1 MKKLITAFENS
12 GVEVGLALLYIA
24 LLHLF
29 GLFRIEEFKVNLRKN
44 KFMTFKKVFLP
55 GFFIVFILCFSFS
68 NISAQG
74 FLKVNGKHLEN
85 DFNKNFILRGMGFG
99 GWMLQEGYMFN
110 LGFLGQQYKIR
121 EKITELTSKKEA
133 DIFYDKWLKNH
144 TQKADIDS
152 MASWGFNSIRLP
164 MHYDLFTL
172 AGKDEPVVGK
182 NTWLPQGFKMVNDL
196 LKWCKENKI
205 YLILDLHAA
214 PGGQG
219 NDLPISD
226 RNPEEPSLWQSQENQ
241 DKTVALWKELA
252 SRYANEPLIGGYDI
266 LNETNWG
273 FDNPE
278 DKRGTEEK
286 RNIPL
291 RDFFIR
297 LTKAIREV
305 DKNHI
310 IFLEGNGFANN
321 YGGMFPLWDNNLVIS
336 FHKYGNFSTKETIQK
351 FLDYRDQYNVPL
363 WLGESGENS
372 NTWFTN
378 TIKLMEDNDIGW
390 CWWQLKKMGINNPL
404 QIEQPE
410 DYNLFINYCKGILLK
425 PDSTV
430 SRKIL
435 NALLDNIKIQNNIY
449 HKDVTDAM
457 FRQVYSTAT
466 LPFKPNIIS
475 GQTKINAV
483 YFDLGRNGFAYNDKD
498 TASYMYTAGVHTQG
512 NRGRTYRNDGVD
524 IKNDKNNEPYI
535 FSIEDGEW
543 LLYTTTVKKASTYT
557 VTFYTSGKDGAI
569 DLYNNDLLISAN
581 ISVAASKGE
590 DDFIASPAI
599 KMHLNKGINK
609 IKIYFKKGGL
619 NLKDFE
625 LKSEL

>member
-1 MKKLITAFENS
+1 MKKKPLQILIVSLLLIGSFFRSNS
-12 GVEVGLALLYIA
+12 
-24 LLHLF
+24 
-29 GLFRIEEFKVNLRKN
+29 
-44 KFMTFKKVFLP
+44 
-55 GFFIVFILCFSFS
+55 
-68 NISAQG
+68 QG
-74 FLKVNGKHLEN
+74 FLKANGKHLEN
-85 DFNKNFILRGMGFG
+85 DVSTNFILRGMGLG

-110 LGFLGQQYKIR
+110 LGFLGQQYKIK
-121 EKITELTSKKEA
+121 EKITELIGKKEA
-133 DIFYDKWLKNH
+133 DIFYEKWLKNE
-144 TQKADIDS
+144 TQKTDIDS
-152 MASWGFNSIRLP
+152 LASWGFNSIRLP

-172 AGKDEPVVGK
+172 AVKDEPVAGK
-182 NTWLPQGFKMVNDL
+182 NTWLPTGFKMVDDL

-226 RNPEEPSLWQSQENQ
+226 RNPDEPSLWQSQANQ

-252 SRYANEPLIGGYDI
+252 KRYANEPYIGGYDI

-286 RNIPL
+286 RSIPL

-321 YGGMFPLWDNNLVIS
+321 YRGMFPLWDNNLVIS
-336 FHKYGNFSTKETIQK
+336 FHKYGNFSTKATIQN
-351 FLDYRDQYNVPL
+351 FLDYRDKYNVPL

-404 QIEQPE
+404 QIEQPD
-410 DYNLFINYCKGILLK
+410 DYNLFVDYCKGDAPK
-425 PDSTV
+425 PDSIR
-430 SRKIL
+430 SQKIL
-435 NALLDNIKIQNNIY
+435 NGLLENIKIENNIY

-457 FRQVYSTAT
+457 FRQVYSTST

-475 GQTKINAV
+475 GDTKINAV
-483 YFDLGRNGFAYNDKD
+483 DYDLGRNGFAYNDLD
-498 TASYMYTAGVHTQG
+498 TASYQYTAGVHTQG

-524 IKNDKNNEPYI
+524 IKNDKNGDPYV

-543 LLYTTTVKKASTYT
+543 LLYTTTVKKAGDYSLS
-557 VTFYTSGKDGAI
+557 FYTSGSDGVI
-569 DLYNNDLLISAN
+569 DLNINDQLISQN
-581 ISVAASKGE
+581 IAIAATGDENKFMVSLLSGKIHLDKGV
-590 DDFIASPAI
+590 
-599 KMHLNKGINK
+599 NK
-609 IKIYFKKGGL
+609 IKIYFKKGGFGFKNFRL
-619 NLKDFE
+619 DAQQ
-625 LKSEL
+625 

>member
-1 MKKLITAFENS
+1 MKKKPLQILIVSLLLIGSFFRSNS
-12 GVEVGLALLYIA
+12 
-24 LLHLF
+24 
-29 GLFRIEEFKVNLRKN
+29 
-44 KFMTFKKVFLP
+44 
-55 GFFIVFILCFSFS
+55 
-68 NISAQG
+68 QG
-74 FLKVNGKHLEN
+74 FLKANGKHLEN
-85 DFNKNFILRGMGFG
+85 DVSTNFILRGMGLG

-110 LGFLGQQYKIR
+110 LGFLGQQYKIK
-121 EKITELTSKKEA
+121 EKITELIGKKEA
-133 DIFYDKWLKNH
+133 DIFYEKWLKNE
-144 TQKADIDS
+144 TQKTDIDS
-152 MASWGFNSIRLP
+152 LASWGFNSIRLP

-172 AGKDEPVVGK
+172 AVKDEPVAGK
-182 NTWLPQGFKMVNDL
+182 NTWLPTGFKIVDDL
-196 LKWCKENKI
+196 LKWCKEYKI

-226 RNPEEPSLWQSQENQ
+226 RNPDEPSLWQSQANQ

-252 SRYANEPLIGGYDI
+252 KRYANEPYIGGYDI

-286 RNIPL
+286 RSIPL

-321 YGGMFPLWDNNLVIS
+321 YRGMFPLWDNNLVIS
-336 FHKYGNFSTKETIQK
+336 FHKYGNFSTKATIQN
-351 FLDYRDQYNVPL
+351 FLDYRDKYNVPL

-404 QIEQPE
+404 QIEQPD
-410 DYNLFINYCKGILLK
+410 DYNLFVDYCKGDAPK
-425 PDSTV
+425 PDSIR
-430 SRKIL
+430 SQKIL
-435 NALLDNIKIQNNIY
+435 NGLLENIKIENNIY

-457 FRQVYSTAT
+457 FRQVYSTST

-475 GQTKINAV
+475 GDTKINAV
-483 YFDLGRNGFAYNDKD
+483 DYDLGRNGFAYNDLD
-498 TASYMYTAGVHTQG
+498 TASYQYTAGVHTQG

-524 IKNDKNNEPYI
+524 IKNDKNGDPYV

-543 LLYTTTVKKASTYT
+543 LLYTTTVKKAGDYSLS
-557 VTFYTSGKDGAI
+557 FYTSGSDGVI
-569 DLYNNDLLISAN
+569 DLNINDQLISQN
-581 ISVAASKGE
+581 IAIAATGDENKFMVSLLSGKIHLDKGV
-590 DDFIASPAI
+590 
-599 KMHLNKGINK
+599 NK
-609 IKIYFKKGGL
+609 IKIYFKKGGFGFKNFRL
-619 NLKDFE
+619 DAQQ
-625 LKSEL
+625 

>member
-1 MKKLITAFENS
+1 MQKKFVQISF
-12 GVEVGLALLYIA
+12 ALL
-24 LLHLF
+24 LF
-29 GLFRIEEFKVNLRKN
+29 IF
-44 KFMTFKKVFLP
+44 P
-55 GFFIVFILCFSFS
+55 FSKS
-68 NISAQG
+68 NAQG

-85 DFNKNFILRGMGFG
+85 DANKNFILRGMGLG

-110 LGFLGQQYKIR
+110 LGFLGQQYKIK
-121 EKITELTSKKEA
+121 EKITELIGKKEA
-133 DIFYDKWLKNH
+133 DIFYEKWLKYE
-144 TQKADIDS
+144 TQKTDIDS
-152 MASWGFNSIRLP
+152 LASWGFNSIRLP

-172 AGKDEPVVGK
+172 AVKDEPVAGK
-182 NTWLPQGFKMVNDL
+182 NTWIPTGFKMVDDL
-196 LKWCKENKI
+196 LKWCKEHKI

-226 RNPEEPSLWQSQENQ
+226 RNPDEPSLWQSHANQ

-252 SRYANEPLIGGYDI
+252 TRYAKEPYIGGYDI

-273 FDNPE
+273 FDDPE

-297 LTKAIREV
+297 LTKIIREV

-321 YGGMFPLWDNNLVIS
+321 YQGMFPLWDNNLVIS
-336 FHKYGNFSTKETIQK
+336 FHKYGNFSTKETIQN
-351 FLDYRDQYNVPL
+351 FLNYRDKYNVPL

-404 QIEQPE
+404 QIKQPQ
-410 DYNLFINYCKGILLK
+410 DYQLFVDYCKGNSAK
-425 PDSTV
+425 PDSIT
-430 SRKIL
+430 SQKIL
-435 NALLDNIKIQNNIY
+435 NALPENIKIQNNIY
-449 HKDVTDAM
+449 HEDVTDAM

-466 LPFKPNIIS
+466 LPYKPNIIS
-475 GQTKINAV
+475 SNTKINAV
-483 YFDLGRNGFAYNDKD
+483 DYDLGRNGFAYNDHD
-498 TASYMYTAGVHTQG
+498 TASYQYTPGVHTQG

-524 IKNDKNNEPYI
+524 IKNDKNGEPYV

-543 LLYTTTVKKASTYT
+543 LLYTTTVKKSGNYT
-557 VTFYTSGKDGAI
+557 ITFYTSQNNGVV
-569 DLYNNDLLISAN
+569 DLYNNKRLISEN
-581 ISVAASKGE
+581 IAITASKDE
-590 DDFIASPAI
+590 DKFIASLPI
-599 KMHLNKGINK
+599 KIHLNKGVNK
-609 IKIYFKKGGL
+609 IKIYFKKGGFGF
-619 NLKDFE
+619 KSFE
-625 LKSEL
+625 LKQTR

>member
-1 MKKLITAFENS
+1 MGSFFKSNS
-12 GVEVGLALLYIA
+12 
-24 LLHLF
+24 
-29 GLFRIEEFKVNLRKN
+29 
-44 KFMTFKKVFLP
+44 
-55 GFFIVFILCFSFS
+55 
-68 NISAQG
+68 QG
-74 FLKVNGKHLEN
+74 FLKANGKHLEN
-85 DFNKNFILRGMGFG
+85 DTNKNFILRGMGLG

-110 LGFLGQQYKIR
+110 LGFLGQQYKIK
-121 EKITELTSKKEA
+121 EKITELIGKKEA
-133 DIFYDKWLKNH
+133 KIFYDKWLKNE
-144 TQKADIDS
+144 TQKTDIDS
-152 MASWGFNSIRLP
+152 LASWGFNSIRLP

-172 AGKDEPVVGK
+172 AVKNEPVAGK
-182 NTWLPQGFKMVNDL
+182 NTWLPRGFKMVDDL

-226 RNPEEPSLWQSQENQ
+226 RNPDEPSLWQSQANQ

-252 SRYANEPLIGGYDI
+252 RRYANEPYIGGYDI

-310 IFLEGNGFANN
+310 IFLEGNGFANT
-321 YGGMFPLWDNNLVIS
+321 YRGMFPLWDNNLVIS
-336 FHKYGNFSTKETIQK
+336 FHKYGNFSTKETIQN
-351 FLDYRDQYNVPL
+351 FLDYRAKYNVPL

-404 QIEQPE
+404 QIKQPE
-410 DYNLFINYCKGILLK
+410 DYNLFVNYCKGNSTK
-425 PDSTV
+425 PDSII
-430 SRKIL
+430 SLKIL
-435 NALLDNIKIQNNIY
+435 NGLLDNIKIENNIY
-449 HKDVTDAM
+449 HKDVTDVM

-466 LPFKPNIIS
+466 IPFKPNIIS
-475 GQTKINAV
+475 TNTQINAV
-483 YFDLGRNGFAYNDKD
+483 DFDLGRNGFAYNDKD
-498 TASYMYTAGVHTQG
+498 TASYQYTAGVYTQG

-524 IKNDKNNEPYI
+524 IKNDKSGEPYV

-543 LLYTTTVKKASTYT
+543 LLYTTTVKKSDNYSI
-557 VTFYTSGKDGAI
+557 TFYTSGNDGVI
-569 DLYNNDLLISAN
+569 DLYNNDKLISAN
-581 ISVAASKGE
+581 ISIAASGDEEK
-590 DDFIASPAI
+590 FIASTPI
-599 KMHLNKGINK
+599 KIHLDKGVNK
-609 IKIYFKKGGL
+609 IKIYFKKGG
-619 NLKDFE
+619 FGF
-625 LKSEL
+625 KSFSLETQR

>member
-1 MKKLITAFENS
+1 MKKTYSIISILSFLLI
-12 GVEVGLALLYIA
+12 
-24 LLHLF
+24 
-29 GLFRIEEFKVNLRKN
+29 
-44 KFMTFKKVFLP
+44 
-55 GFFIVFILCFSFS
+55 FSFLKT
-68 NISAQG
+68 NAQG

-85 DFNKNFILRGMGFG
+85 DSSKNFILRGMGFG

-110 LGFLGQQYKIR
+110 LGFLGQQYKIK
-121 EKITELTSKKEA
+121 EKITELIGKKKA

-144 TQKADIDS
+144 TQKTDLDS

-172 AGKDEPVVGK
+172 AVKDEPVAGK
-182 NTWLPQGFKMVNDL
+182 NTWLPKGFKMVDDL

-226 RNPEEPSLWQSQENQ
+226 RNPGEPSLWQSQANQ
-241 DKTVALWKELA
+241 DKTVALWQQLA
-252 SRYANEPLIGGYDI
+252 KRYANEPYIGGYDI

-321 YGGMFPLWDNNLVIS
+321 YRGMFPLWDNNLVIS
-336 FHKYGNFSTKETIQK
+336 FHKYGNFSTKETIQN
-351 FLDYRDQYNVPL
+351 FLDYRDKYNVPL

-390 CWWQLKKMGINNPL
+390 CWWQLKKMGINNFL
-404 QIEQPE
+404 QIKQPE
-410 DYNLFINYCKGILLK
+410 NYNLFVDYCKGNSAK
-425 PDSTV
+425 PDSIT
-430 SRKIL
+430 SQKIL
-435 NALLDNIKIQNNIY
+435 NTLLDNIKIQNNIY
-449 HKDVTDAM
+449 HKDITDAM

-466 LPFKPNIIS
+466 LPFKPNIILTD
-475 GQTKINAV
+475 TKINAV
-483 YFDLGRNGFAYNDKD
+483 DFDLGKNGFSYNDKD
-498 TASYMYTAGVHTQG
+498 TASYQYTPGVHTQG

-524 IKNDKNNEPYI
+524 IKNDKNGEPYV
-535 FSIEDGEW
+535 FNIEDGEW
-543 LLYTTTVKKASTYT
+543 LLYTTTVKKAGNYAI
-557 VTFYTSGKDGAI
+557 TFYTSGHDGVI
-569 DLYNNDLLISAN
+569 DLYNNTQLVSAN
-581 ISVAASKGE
+581 IPVAASAGE

-599 KMHLNKGINK
+599 KIHLDEGINK
-609 IKIYFKKGGL
+609 IKIYFNKGGFSF
-619 NLKDFE
+619 KSFQ
-625 LKSEL
+625 LKSVL

>member
-1 MKKLITAFENS
+1 MKRTCSFIPIISFFLI
-12 GVEVGLALLYIA
+12 
-24 LLHLF
+24 
-29 GLFRIEEFKVNLRKN
+29 
-44 KFMTFKKVFLP
+44 
-55 GFFIVFILCFSFS
+55 FSFLKT
-68 NISAQG
+68 NAQG
-74 FLKVNGKHLEN
+74 FLKVSGKHLEN
-85 DFNKNFILRGMGFG
+85 DSDKNFILRGMGFG

-110 LGFLGQQYKIR
+110 LGFVGQQYKIK
-121 EKITELTSKKEA
+121 EKITQLIGKKEA
-133 DIFYDKWLKNH
+133 DIFYAKWLQNH
-144 TQKADIDS
+144 TQKTDIDS

-172 AGKDEPVVGK
+172 AVKDEPVPGK
-182 NTWLPQGFKMVNDL
+182 NTWLPKGFKMVDDL
-196 LKWCKENKI
+196 LKWCKKNKI

-226 RNPEEPSLWQSQENQ
+226 RNPEEPSLWQSQANQ

-252 SRYANEPLIGGYDI
+252 KRYANEPFIGGYDI

-278 DKRGTEEK
+278 DKRGTDEA
-286 RNIPL
+286 RSIPL
-291 RDFFIR
+291 RNFFIR

-321 YGGMFPLWDNNLVIS
+321 YRGMFPLWDNNLVIS

-351 FLDYRDQYNVPL
+351 FLDYRDKYNVPL

-404 QIEQPE
+404 QIKQPE
-410 DYNLFINYCKGILLK
+410 DYNLFVDYCKGNSMK
-425 PDSTV
+425 PDSII
-430 SRKIL
+430 SQKIL
-435 NALLDNIKIQNNIY
+435 NALLDNIKIENNIY
-449 HKDVTDAM
+449 HKDVIDAM

-466 LPFKPNIIS
+466 LPFQPNIIS
-475 GQTKINAV
+475 ANTKINAV
-483 YFDLGRNGFAYNDKD
+483 NFDLGRNGFAYNDMD
-498 TASYMYTAGVHTQG
+498 TASYQYTPGVHTQG
-512 NRGRTYRNDGVD
+512 NRGRIYRNDGVD
-524 IKNDKNNEPYI
+524 IKNDKTGEPYV

-543 LLYTTTVKKASTYT
+543 LLYTTTVKKAGNYMI
-557 VTFYTSGKDGAI
+557 TFYTSGNNGVI
-569 DLYNNDLLISAN
+569 DLYNNTQLISAN
-581 ISVAASKGE
+581 ISVVASATE
-590 DDFIASPAI
+590 DDFIASPAVKI
-599 KMHLNKGINK
+599 HLDKGTNK
-609 IKIYFKKGGL
+609 IKLSFKKGGF
-619 NLKDFE
+619 NF
-625 LKSEL
+625 KSFQLESAL